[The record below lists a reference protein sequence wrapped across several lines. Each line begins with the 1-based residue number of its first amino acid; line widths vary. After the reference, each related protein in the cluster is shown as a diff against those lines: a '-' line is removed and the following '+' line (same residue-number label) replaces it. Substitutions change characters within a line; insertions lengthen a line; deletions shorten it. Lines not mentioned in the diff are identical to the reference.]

1 MISDFGV
8 SLPKKAQEIK
18 EFTNGTKT
26 NIGFYE
32 PAIRYQK

>member
-18 EFTNGTKT
+18 ELTNGTKT

-32 PAIRYQK
+32 TVIRIQK